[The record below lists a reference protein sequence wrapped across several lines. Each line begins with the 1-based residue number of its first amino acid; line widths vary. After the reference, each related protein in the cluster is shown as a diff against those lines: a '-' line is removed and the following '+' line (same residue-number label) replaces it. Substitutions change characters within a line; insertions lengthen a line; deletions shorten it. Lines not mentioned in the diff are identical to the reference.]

1 MGSHCWLKRISLGV
15 EVPADDFSH
24 MKVHKF
30 YFTYLTS
37 ELFLLTFSIEVY
49 CLKLDTI
56 EEVIINLA
64 QSRTGAVSDWI
75 YSCSIFVFILPFAQ
89 WRDTIY
95 FYNCIEIFCGCL
107 SGEPFSWNLFAVPR
121 SCSWSVFLC
130 IHIEFRPEGKMRLPV
145 VTLHSIQLGHSQ
157 I

>member
-1 MGSHCWLKRISLGV
+1 M
-15 EVPADDFSH
+15 E
-24 MKVHKF
+24 VHKF

-75 YSCSIFVFILPFAQ
+75 YSCSIFIFILPFAQ
-89 WRDTIY
+89 
-95 FYNCIEIFCGCL
+95 
-107 SGEPFSWNLFAVPR
+107 
-121 SCSWSVFLC
+121 
-130 IHIEFRPEGKMRLPV
+130 
-145 VTLHSIQLGHSQ
+145 
-157 I
+157 